1 MLHPWSLGVAGIALV
16 FGLWAL
22 LAGLQLVDKLF
33 LPTPAA
39 VLAAGHELAANG
51 QLWSDITASLLR
63 VLAGFGLS
71 ALVAL
76 PLGIAMGANATFC
89 RLLEPLLALLRY
101 MPAPAFIPLLIIY
114 FGLGELPKVLL
125 IFIGTLFFN
134 TLMIM
139 DAVKFVPREL
149 LETALTLGGKK
160 RDLLLRVIAPFI
172 APQVLDA
179 FRINMAAAWNLVIV
193 AELVAADSGLGKR
206 ITLAQRFLRTDQIFL
221 GLIVI
226 GLIGLVIASLVNMFL
241 NLPMMGFII
250 SILGVFIFAGL
261 IAFDTQ
267 RLKLMYY
274 DLGGDQ
280 ASTAVATNFGA
291 LSLYLNFINL
301 FQFLPFF
308 AGHHVKDAV
317 HPTHFVCA
325 ILDLSEELK
334 EPICFAREWI
344 VRRRD

>member
-1 MLHPWSLGVAGIALV
+1 MLRPLRPLMRHPWTLGLAGIALV

-39 VLAAGHELAANG
+39 VLAAGQESAANG
-51 QLWSDITASLLR
+51 ELWSDITASLLR

-76 PLGIAMGANATFC
+76 PLGIAMGANASFC

-160 RDLLLRVIAPFI
+160 RDLLLWVIAPFI

-226 GLIGLVIASLVNMFL
+226 GLIGLVI
-241 NLPMMGFII
+241 
-250 SILGVFIFAGL
+250 
-261 IAFDTQ
+261 
-267 RLKLMYY
+267 
-274 DLGGDQ
+274 
-280 ASTAVATNFGA
+280 
-291 LSLYLNFINL
+291 
-301 FQFLPFF
+301 
-308 AGHHVKDAV
+308 
-317 HPTHFVCA
+317 
-325 ILDLSEELK
+325 DLSFRLLM
-334 EPICFAREWI
+334 
-344 VRRRD
+344 RRACSWAN